1 MFAHPSDTKLVCAV
15 LIEIY
20 CMRFIRYDQFGR
32 VLPIPDHQDGD
43 ASFQIK
49 LVVVLLEHYSTV
61 NTGLNFVGFGC
72 LV

>member
-1 MFAHPSDTKLVCAV
+1 MFAHQSDTRLVCAV

-20 CMRFIRYDQFGR
+20 GMRFIKFDQFGR
-32 VLPIPDHQDGD
+32 VLPIPDHQDEGV
-43 ASFQIK
+43 SFQIK

-61 NTGLNFVGFGC
+61 NTGLSFVDFGC